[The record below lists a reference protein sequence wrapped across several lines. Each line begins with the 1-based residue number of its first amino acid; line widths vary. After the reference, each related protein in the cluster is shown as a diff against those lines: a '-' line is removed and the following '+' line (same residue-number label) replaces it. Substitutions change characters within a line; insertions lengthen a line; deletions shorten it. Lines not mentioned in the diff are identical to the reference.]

1 MPDVTAMST
10 GEEDDHVPGVV
21 AFVAGDRPL
30 HPVSP
35 PSAVASRRSPVTGEG
50 RYRIPAVARPF
61 RAKPPDHGALTR
73 YRVLAYTTAVLLIV
87 LVFVGV
93 PLQVWDDDLWVV
105 RVVGTMHGYLY
116 LVYLLVAFEF
126 TRRLRL
132 PLVWMVL
139 VLLAGTIPFCA
150 IVAER
155 LLTRRY
161 ERMVDEGDSAA
172 LAPSVRAP

>member
-1 MPDVTAMST
+1 
-10 GEEDDHVPGVV
+10 V
-21 AFVAGDRPL
+21 AN
-30 HPVSP
+30 
-35 PSAVASRRSPVTGEG
+35 
-50 RYRIPAVARPF
+50 PF
-61 RAKPPDHGALTR
+61 QLKPPDRRALTR

-93 PLQVWDDDLWVV
+93 PLQVWDHDLWVV

-116 LVYLLVAFEF
+116 IVYLLIAFEF
-126 TRRLRL
+126 TRRLRV
-132 PLVWMVL
+132 PLLWTVL

-161 ERMVDEGDSAA
+161 QRMVGGDGNPAMASA
-172 LAPSVRAP
+172 VRAP

>member
-1 MPDVTAMST
+1 V
-10 GEEDDHVPGVV
+10 
-21 AFVAGDRPL
+21 
-30 HPVSP
+30 
-35 PSAVASRRSPVTGEG
+35 
-50 RYRIPAVARPF
+50 
-61 RAKPPDHGALTR
+61 KPPDRPALLR

-93 PLQVWDDDLWVV
+93 PLQVWGHNLWVV

-116 LVYLLVAFEF
+116 LAYLLVAFEF

-132 PLVWMVL
+132 SLLWMVL

-161 ERMVDEGDSAA
+161 ARMVAA
-172 LAPSVRAP
+172 LVASEMAPAIPAP